1 MTSRRTL
8 ITSMSAG
15 LLLAAA
21 PRAFSR
27 RTTAGECEPEDCTT
41 CGPTASSTAGP
52 FYVSN
57 TPLTSDINLLR
68 APGTPMKVAGIVLGG
83 ADGRRALA
91 GARVELWH
99 ADSAGRY
106 HPEGSGDTSR
116 YRADEINLRG
126 QVVAGVDGRFSFTS
140 IVPAHYANR
149 RRHLHWRVVADE
161 HRTLVTQTYW
171 RDELGTA
178 RERLDPIDHEPE
190 SCRWIDFQP
199 EGATMTGAVVLVL
212 QPG

>member
-27 RTTAGECEPEDCTT
+27 TTAAADCAPADCAT
-41 CGPTASSTAGP
+41 CGPTESSTAGP

-57 TPLTSDINLLR
+57 TPLSGAINLLR
-68 APGTPMKVAGIVLGG
+68 APGTPMVVSGIVLGG
-83 ADGRRALA
+83 ADGRHALA
-91 GARVELWH
+91 AARVELWH

-106 HPEGSGDTSR
+106 HPEGNGDISR
-116 YRADEINLRG
+116 YRTDEINLRG
-126 QVVAGVDGRFSFTS
+126 QLIAGADGRFSFTS

-149 RRHLHWRVVADE
+149 RRHLHWRVVADG

-171 RDELGTA
+171 RDELGTT
-178 RERLDPIDHEPE
+178 RERSDPIDIGPEP
-190 SCRWIDFQP
+190 CRWVDFRA
-199 EGATMTGAVVLVL
+199 EGETMTGDVVLVL
-212 QPG
+212 QPS